1 MKLKSFV
8 IENLIYATAL
18 GAALV
23 ALGIGF
29 SLTSSTGEQSKLSY
43 EGDLWCVSNYI
54 EARDSQGK
62 PVYLEDGRPRKDERL
77 DDKTALIRKEQ
88 VSAKTKDEAENKAR
102 TNGHGLFEPSNAE
115 ELRAALDRGDEEFF
129 KTHFNTGATSPG
141 PCLGSGTGSGTIG
154 SWSSQNIAEKCGL
167 INQDT
172 EFETVKKIRVNLTTY
187 SPCLPSTGNTC
198 DCALYKGSPIGG
210 DETTADGSG
219 MFKVVDGRLSWV
231 KHSTGKVEKYVF
243 AEPQSDHI
251 IPWSQKDKLAI
262 VIPGFNDNQ
271 PIHVRD
277 HYAKGV
283 HENKDFL
290 DIFAPCNEWKP
301 VSSALSSLSHA
312 TGGEGH
318 AFVQVDAYV
327 VDTTKPVSKPT
338 TEPSETLPDG
348 TPCPESVEPKPADGE
363 DYQLKIAKQYE
374 QELSRN
380 DGIDSESSEGDN
392 NVDYGTLPDGILDV
406 PGINATTYKMGNQ
419 CNKVAAGMAHLYRT
433 GKKLTDQFIS
443 YLKGHSG
450 STYGI
455 MADIGTGVVDRRG
468 KCASSDNWAE
478 IRDQVVNHKNP
489 VVLATSY
496 GSKNMHFIT
505 IVGFKGDTVYFN
517 DGSHFVGRG
526 SSNQVKARSI
536 SISAIN
542 KKLKHALSGCR
553 YLYAKPK

>member
-8 IENLIYATAL
+8 IENLIYAAAL

-62 PVYLEDGRPRKDERL
+62 PIYLDDGRPRKDERL
-77 DDKTALIRKEQ
+77 DDRTALIRKEQ
-88 VSAKTKDEAENKAR
+88 VSAQTKDEAENKAR
-102 TNGHGLFEPSNAE
+102 VNGHGLFEPSNAE
-115 ELRAALDRGDEEFF
+115 ELRTALDRGDEEFF

-167 INQDT
+167 INQYT

-187 SPCLPSTGNTC
+187 CPCLPSTGNTC
-198 DCALYKGSPIGG
+198 DCALYGGSPIGG
-210 DETTADGSG
+210 NETTADGSG
-219 MFKVVDGRLSWV
+219 MFKVIDGRLSWV

-262 VIPGFNDNQ
+262 VIPGFNGNQ

-301 VSSALSSLSHA
+301 VSSALNSLSHA

-318 AFVQVDAYV
+318 AFAQVDAYV

-338 TEPSETLPDG
+338 TEPSKTLPDG
-348 TPCPESVEPKPADGE
+348 TACPESVEPKPADGE

-380 DGIDSESSEGDN
+380 DGVDSNTIYAPENTASNVPLFRQYDPRWGN
-392 NVDYGTLPDGILDV
+392 NSYGCNGSTIRSAGCGPTAAAMVLRYYGIETDPPSLARFSLQNGYRICNSGTAWSFFAAV
-406 PGINATTYKMGNQ
+406 AKQNNLNYKSNLSQNSIIKSLQNNQ
-419 CNKVAAGMAHLYRT
+419 PVILSMQDSIFT
-433 GKKLTDQFIS
+433 S
-443 YLKGHSG
+443 KGH
-450 STYGI
+450 YI
-455 MADIGTGVVDRRG
+455 VVTG
-468 KCASSDNWAE
+468 
-478 IRDQVVNHKNP
+478 IRDGQFLINDPGPRQLSSAPISTTFQHMKNSF
-489 VVLATSY
+489 LIY
-496 GSKNMHFIT
+496 K
-505 IVGFKGDTVYFN
+505 
-517 DGSHFVGRG
+517 
-526 SSNQVKARSI
+526 
-536 SISAIN
+536 
-542 KKLKHALSGCR
+542 
-553 YLYAKPK
+553 